1 MFLVTVAGTRTLG
14 KLGLVTVPVCFM
26 LMVTL
31 VIRRSVTR
39 HVSCVT
45 CRVSRDTCVMCPM
58 LPRVTCASLTDPAI
72 PSCLAPGA
80 AGGVLALLAPDW
92 SRLSSPGR

>member
-39 HVSCVT
+39 HVS
-45 CRVSRDTCVMCPM
+45 RDTCPM
-58 LPRVTCASLTDPAI
+58 LPRVSLTNPAI

-80 AGGVLALLAPDW
+80 AAGVLALLAPDW

>member
-39 HVSCVT
+39 HVSRVLCYH
-45 CRVSRDTCVMCPM
+45 VSRV
-58 LPRVTCASLTDPAI
+58 
-72 PSCLAPGA
+72 
-80 AGGVLALLAPDW
+80 
-92 SRLSSPGR
+92 

>member
-31 VIRRSVTR
+31 VIRRSVTC
-39 HVSCVT
+39 HVSRVT
-45 CRVSRDTCVMCPM
+45 CVM
-58 LPRVTCASLTDPAI
+58 LPRVSLTNPAI

-80 AGGVLALLAPDW
+80 AAGVLALLAPDW

>member
-39 HVSCVT
+39 HVS
-45 CRVSRDTCVMCPM
+45 
-58 LPRVTCASLTDPAI
+58 RVTCHVSRVSLTNPAI

-80 AGGVLALLAPDW
+80 AAGVLALLAPDW

>member
-31 VIRRSVTR
+31 VIRRSVT
-39 HVSCVT
+39 
-45 CRVSRDTCVMCPM
+45 CRVSR
-58 LPRVTCASLTDPAI
+58 VTCH
-72 PSCLAPGA
+72 
-80 AGGVLALLAPDW
+80 V
-92 SRLSSPGR
+92 

>member
-31 VIRRSVTR
+31 VIRRSVTC
-39 HVSCVT
+39 HVS
-45 CRVSRDTCVMCPM
+45 RV
-58 LPRVTCASLTDPAI
+58 LWLI
-72 PSCLAPGA
+72 
-80 AGGVLALLAPDW
+80 
-92 SRLSSPGR
+92 SSMQVF

>member
-14 KLGLVTVPVCFM
+14 KLGLVSVPVCLM

-39 HVSCVT
+39 HVS
-45 CRVSRDTCVMCPM
+45 
-58 LPRVTCASLTDPAI
+58 LPRVTSVTLLSPAAWPPARLLECSRCWPLTGPASAAPPGEWYLVL
-72 PSCLAPGA
+72 PS
-80 AGGVLALLAPDW
+80 AG
-92 SRLSSPGR
+92 

>member
-31 VIRRSVTR
+31 VIRRSVTC

-45 CRVSRDTCVMCPM
+45 CRVSCCHV
-58 LPRVTCASLTDPAI
+58 
-72 PSCLAPGA
+72 
-80 AGGVLALLAPDW
+80 
-92 SRLSSPGR
+92 SP

>member
-31 VIRRSVTR
+31 VIRRSVTWHVC
-39 HVSCVT
+39 HVSRVT
-45 CRVSRDTCVMCPM
+45 CVM
-58 LPRVTCASLTDPAI
+58 LPRVTCVMLPRVTLTNPGI

-80 AGGVLALLAPDW
+80 AAGVLALLAPDW